1 MVDKVI
7 SKLGVGFALLFVFG
21 ELTYVNTKSLL
32 YLTGEAGLVDQL
44 FSVVGAMAFSSV
56 TILVMRKSKKQWV
69 KIVFPVFDAVLMF
82 CGFNL
87 LFAHEIANG
96 TDNPIRF
103 CLSIFMAVFTGL
115 ITYSLG
121 LINHTDH
128 VVDKTETQRNAEEV
142 ERIKAETSSK
152 LDDLEEQR
160 AYLSSSLDDSV
171 AKVDEL
177 NVLLDHEKKK
187 RQRYEKAAKEFM
199 VNHVC
204 FLAWG
209 AKKKNESN
217 RTPDETKAIA
227 LAEKIKAGES
237 VRLEEVLA

>member
-1 MVDKVI
+1 MVDKLL
-7 SKLGVGFALLFVFG
+7 SKLGVGFALLFAFC

-32 YLTGEAGLVDQL
+32 YLTGNVSMADQF

-56 TILVMRKSKKQWV
+56 TILVMRKSKKQWI
-69 KIVFPVFDAVLMF
+69 KIVFPVFDSILMF

-87 LFAHEIANG
+87 LYAQDIVNG

-103 CLSIFMAVFTGL
+103 YLSVFMAVFTGL

-121 LINHTDH
+121 LINYTDH
-128 VVDKTETQRNAEEV
+128 VADANESKRYADDV
-142 ERIKAETSSK
+142 ERIKAESK
-152 LDDLEEQR
+152 R
-160 AYLSSSLDDSV
+160 I
-171 AKVDEL
+171 VDEL
-177 NVLLDHEKKK
+177 ENKVRYMSEVSNESSSKVGELTSLLEAEQTK
-187 RQRYEKAAKEFM
+187 RKRYEKAAREFM
-199 VNHVC
+199 ANHIC

-217 RTPDETKAIA
+217 RTSDETKAIA
-227 LAEKIKAGES
+227 LAEKIKAGEA

>member
-32 YLTGEAGLVDQL
+32 YLTGHAGMVDAL
-44 FSVVGAMAFSSV
+44 FSIVGAMAFSSV
-56 TILVMRKSKKQWV
+56 TILVMRKARKQWI
-69 KIVFPVFDAVLMF
+69 KIVFPVFDSILMF
-82 CGFNL
+82 CGLNL

-103 CLSIFMAVFTGL
+103 YLSIFMAVFTGL

-121 LINHTDH
+121 LINHADH
-128 VVDKTETQRNAEEV
+128 AADKTEMQQHTEEV
-142 ERIKAETSSK
+142 ERIKAETSRIIDEIQEQKSY
-152 LDDLEEQR
+152 LD
-160 AYLSSSLDDSV
+160 AAVDDSNE
-171 AKVDEL
+171 KVNEL
-177 NVLLDHEKKK
+177 TMLLEHEKKK
-187 RQRYEKAAKEFM
+187 RQRYEGAAKEFM

-237 VRLEEVLA
+237 VKLEEVLA

>member
-1 MVDKVI
+1 MIDRII
-7 SKLGVGFALLFVFG
+7 SKLGVGFSLLFVFC

-32 YLTGEAGLVDQL
+32 YLTGDAGMIDAL

-56 TILVMRKSKKQWV
+56 TILVMRKSKKQWI
-69 KIVFPVFDAVLMF
+69 KIVFPVFDSILMF
-82 CGFNL
+82 CGLNL
-87 LFAHEIANG
+87 LFAHEITNG

-103 CLSIFMAVFTGL
+103 YLSVFMAVFTGL

-121 LINHTDH
+121 LINHADH
-128 VVDKTETQRNAEEV
+128 AADKTEMQQHTEEAE
-142 ERIKAETSSK
+142 RFKAETSSM
-152 LDDLEEQR
+152 LDDLKEQR

-177 NVLLDHEKKK
+177 SLLLDHEKKK

-199 VNHVC
+199 ANHVC
-204 FLAWG
+204 FIAWG

-227 LAEKIKAGES
+227 LAEKIKAGEP
-237 VRLEEVLA
+237 VKLEEVLA

>member
-1 MVDKVI
+1 MIDRII
-7 SKLGVGFALLFVFG
+7 SKMGVGFALLFVFC

-32 YLTGEAGLVDQL
+32 YLTGNIGLIDAA
-44 FSVVGAMAFSSV
+44 FSIVGAMAFSSV
-56 TILVMRKSKKQWV
+56 TILVMRKARKQWI
-69 KIVFPVFDAVLMF
+69 KIVFPVFDSILMF
-82 CGFNL
+82 CGLNL
-87 LFAHEIANG
+87 LFAHEIAAG

-103 CLSIFMAVFTGL
+103 YLSIFMAVFTGL

-121 LINHTDH
+121 LINHADH
-128 VVDKTETQRNAEEV
+128 AADKTEMQQHTEEV
-142 ERIKAETSSK
+142 ERIKAETSRIIDEIQEQKSY
-152 LDDLEEQR
+152 LD
-160 AYLSSSLDDSV
+160 AAVDDSNE
-171 AKVDEL
+171 KVNEL
-177 NVLLDHEKKK
+177 TMLLEHEKKK
-187 RQRYEKAAKEFM
+187 RQRYEGAAKEFM

-237 VRLEEVLA
+237 VKLEEVLA